1 VDKKTEEWL
10 RVVYESARRLAA
22 LVHDLL
28 DVSRIEQGR
37 MKIEKKELDI
47 CQEIEAVIAEFKPMA
62 TSKGL
67 GLVFEG
73 MIATAPKGPR
83 NDKKEGQAL
92 RPARQ
97 RFAAGDAGGQAQGK
111 TFEKVLVLA
120 DSARLRQVLANLI
133 SNSLK
138 YTKKGRVVISI
149 GLSDKGLETRGLSP
163 KPQALSP
170 RFVVVT
176 VAECSPRTWG

>member
-1 VDKKTEEWL
+1 MDKKTEEWL

-92 RPARQ
+92 RQAIRPELRP
-97 RFAAGDAGGQAQGK
+97 RAQGK
-111 TFEKVLVLA
+111 TFEKVLA
-120 DSARLRQVLANLI
+120 DSMRIREVLANLI

-138 YTKKGRVVISI
+138 YTKKGKVVITI

>member
-47 CQEIEAVIAEFKPMA
+47 CQEIEAVIVEFKPMA
-62 TSKGL
+62 ASKGL

-73 MIATAPKGPR
+73 IATAPKGPR

-97 RFAAGDAGGQAQGK
+97 RFAAGDAGGWQ
-111 TFEKVLVLA
+111 
-120 DSARLRQVLANLI
+120 
-133 SNSLK
+133 K
-138 YTKKGRVVISI
+138 YFH
-149 GLSDKGLETRGLSP
+149 
-163 KPQALSP
+163 A
-170 RFVVVT
+170 
-176 VAECSPRTWG
+176 

>member
-10 RVVYESARRLAA
+10 RVVYESAKRLAA

-37 MKIEKKELDI
+37 MKMEKKELDI
-47 CQEIEAVIAEFKPMA
+47 CYEIEAVIAEFQSMA
-62 TSKGL
+62 REKGL
-67 GLVFEG
+67 KLVFEG
-73 MIATAPKGPR
+73 IATVPKGPR

-92 RPARQ
+92 RQAIRPELRP
-97 RFAAGDAGGQAQGK
+97 RAQGK
-111 TFEKVLVLA
+111 TFEKVLA
-120 DSARLRQVLANLI
+120 DSMRIREVLANLI

-138 YTKKGRVVISI
+138 YTKKGKVVINI